1 MKQYL
6 TLENLGWVITS
17 AVVFMM
23 GMSGISKLMG
33 TEEMV
38 NNFRFMHL
46 TDFMGSVGLAE
57 VAGAVCLALPRTSN
71 YGAII
76 ISSVMSAAAALHL
89 SLMGGQGVVTPIV
102 IGLLAWT
109 AHCLRAYTK

>member
-17 AVVFMM
+17 LVVFMM
-23 GMSGISKLMG
+23 VTSGVSKLLA

-46 TDFMGSVGLAE
+46 SDFMGSVGLTE
-57 VAGAVCLALPRTSN
+57 LIGAVCLAAPRTSN

-76 ISSVMSAAAALHL
+76 ISCVMSGAAALHL
-89 SLMGGQGVVTPIV
+89 SLMGGQGIVTPIV

-109 AHCLRAYTK
+109 AHCLRTYTK